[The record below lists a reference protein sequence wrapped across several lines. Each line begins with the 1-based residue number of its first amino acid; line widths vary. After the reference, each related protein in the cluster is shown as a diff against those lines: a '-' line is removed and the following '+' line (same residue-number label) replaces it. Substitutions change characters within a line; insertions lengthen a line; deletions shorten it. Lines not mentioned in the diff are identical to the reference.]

1 MLKKRIKKW
10 DLDRKHKEADMLCA
24 LSLALPREAQGKDT
38 VFWIRGR
45 LVTFDDVKHYFR
57 RKGVHDLESVMR
69 DATAAAPTTRIDC
82 RTPEPMAAGDNSLY
96 NSYHPIATANM
107 NMHHDFNTGNFHSNY
122 AVVALPDPVPTG
134 LLMPFTA
141 TLSQLDQLLH
151 LGRNYYD
158 AVFEK
163 PDWRSN
169 ENTFELGSLENF
181 YHLMFEGQTLLD
193 RSRVLE
199 AFQQFDRAFDLVHY
213 LLRRQTFLFLPYL
226 YHLMLPSCHLQGHE
240 VVSRLLIFV
249 SELAQQCY
257 SQYNPISSSLN
268 LLHQMSFEDRG
279 ESAKLVFQSIL
290 DHLRVEFERDIP
302 QESELRSNIVCQS
315 RANSTIE
322 QNLGN
327 YKMTSI
333 AVWKLAEDADMIE
346 QNRISYISHSIGTWE
361 PVRSFRGEGRILLL
375 HFVLNHIL
383 ARREV
388 ESHFSSY
395 KKMVLREQGFRKFH
409 PSSLLHD
416 QPSPPRSHASKQPP
430 TRLRNKRPR
439 VQNSRIKPRLLPR
452 RGIK

>member
-24 LSLALPREAQGKDT
+24 LRLALPREAQGKDT
-38 VFWIRGR
+38 VFSIRGR

-57 RKGVHDLESVMR
+57 RKGVHDLESVMSG
-69 DATAAAPTTRIDC
+69 ATAAAPTTRIDC

-122 AVVALPDPVPTG
+122 AVMALPDPVPTG
-134 LLMPFTA
+134 PLMPFTA

-169 ENTFELGSLENF
+169 ENVFELGSLENF
-181 YHLMFEGQTLLD
+181 YHLMFEGQTLLGC
-193 RSRVLE
+193 SHVSE
-199 AFQQFDRAFDLVHY
+199 AFQQFDRAFDLVHH
-213 LLRRQTFLFLPYL
+213 LLKRQTFLFLPYL

-249 SELAQQCY
+249 SELAQQCNH
-257 SQYNPISSSLN
+257 QCNPISSSLT
-268 LLHQMSFEDRG
+268 LLLQMSLEDRG
-279 ESAKLVFQSIL
+279 ESAKRVFRSIL

-302 QESELRSNIVCQS
+302 QESELRSNMVCQS

-333 AVWKLAEDADMIE
+333 AVWKLAKDADILEQPYRAYGTYELIE
-346 QNRISYISHSIGTWE
+346 HTHLTMRREKELFEGWGIVLHRERINS
-361 PVRSFRGEGRILLL
+361 RL
-375 HFVLNHIL
+375 HFISNRADLEYRPLNQL
-383 ARREV
+383 
-388 ESHFSSY
+388 
-395 KKMVLREQGFRKFH
+395 H
-409 PSSLLHD
+409 PPLLHD

-430 TRLRNKRPR
+430 IRLGNKRPR
-439 VQNSRIKPRLLPR
+439 TQNSRIKPRLLPR